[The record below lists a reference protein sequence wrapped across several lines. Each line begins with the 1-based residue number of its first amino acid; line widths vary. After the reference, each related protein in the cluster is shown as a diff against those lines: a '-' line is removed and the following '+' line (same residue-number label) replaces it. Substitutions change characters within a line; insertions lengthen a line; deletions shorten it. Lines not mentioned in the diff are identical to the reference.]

1 MRHDMDCAQVR
12 DTLFAFLDAES
23 APDEREAV
31 REHLRRCRDCRRQAD
46 ELTGLEARLRR
57 ELGAE
62 AAPPGLWTRISARLD
77 DVDRGEAVP
86 SASALR
92 RRRWLP
98 SGIAA
103 GAMALAVI
111 VALVLPSVTLQ
122 TAELPVV
129 VEPVNDF
136 ITYKLSEREPDISSA
151 DPAEL
156 DAWLAGR
163 IDFPFPVPAH
173 RPAGFALTGSR
184 LCSFL
189 NRRLTALMY
198 QKDGAQLSLYVMAA
212 DRLELPEARWVPA
225 AGRQLS
231 RHSVQGHASLV
242 WYEGGL
248 VYALVSDL
256 PEAELLR
263 FVAELRAAPGEPGRS
278 GLRAS

>member
-1 MRHDMDCAQVR
+1 MRPAMDCTEVR
-12 DTLFAFLDAES
+12 DKLHAFLDAEC

-31 REHLRRCRDCRRQAD
+31 REHLRRCADCRREAD

-57 ELGAE
+57 ELASE
-62 AAPPGLWTRISARLD
+62 QAPANLWNRIAARLD
-77 DVDRGEAVP
+77 GEEHGA
-86 SASALR
+86 STRKASAR
-92 RRRWLP
+92 SPRRWLR
-98 SGIAA
+98 SGLGAA
-103 GAMALAVI
+103 ALGLAAMLAV
-111 VALVLPSVTLQ
+111 VLLPVTLP

-136 ITYKLSEREPDISSA
+136 ITYKLSGRAPDISSA
-151 DPAEL
+151 DPGEL
-156 DAWLAGR
+156 GDWLAGR
-163 IDFPFPVPAH
+163 IDFPLRVPAH
-173 RPAGFALTGSR
+173 RPAGFGLTGSR

-198 QKDGAQLSLYVMAA
+198 QKDDAGLSLYVMAA

-231 RHSVQGHASLV
+231 RHRVQGHASLV
-242 WYEGGL
+242 WREGGL

-263 FVAELRAAPGEPGRS
+263 FVAELQATPRQPEAA
-278 GLRAS
+278 GLKAG

>member
-1 MRHDMDCAQVR
+1 MDCAQAR
-12 DTLFAFLDAES
+12 DKLFAFLDAES
-23 APDEREAV
+23 AADDREAV
-31 REHLRRCRDCRRQAD
+31 REHLRRCAGCRREAD
-46 ELTGLEARLRR
+46 EVTGLEARLRR
-57 ELGAE
+57 ELCAE
-62 AAPPGLWTRISARLD
+62 QAPSSLWDRISARLD
-77 DVDRGEAVP
+77 GEDLGEAIETAP
-86 SASALR
+86 AAPA
-92 RRRWLP
+92 RRWLP

-111 VALVLPSVTLQ
+111 FALVLPPVTFQ
-122 TAELPVV
+122 NAELPVV

-136 ITYKLSEREPDISSA
+136 ITYKLSQRAPDISSG

-198 QKDGAQLSLYVMAA
+198 QKDGTQLSLYVMAA
-212 DRLELPEARWVPA
+212 DRLELPEARWVPS
-225 AGRQLS
+225 AGRRLS
-231 RHSVQGHASLV
+231 RHRIQGHASLV
-242 WYEGGL
+242 WHEGGL
-248 VYALVSDL
+248 VYAVVSDL

-263 FVAELRAAPGEPGRS
+263 FVAALSAAPAEPARW